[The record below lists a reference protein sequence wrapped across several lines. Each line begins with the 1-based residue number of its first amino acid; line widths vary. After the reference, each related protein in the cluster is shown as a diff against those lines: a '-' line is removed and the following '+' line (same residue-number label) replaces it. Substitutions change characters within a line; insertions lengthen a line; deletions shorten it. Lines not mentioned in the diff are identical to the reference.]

1 MTHHGINSQADP
13 AALPPRSSI
22 VKLLNLFFPK
32 FSKGPNVRPRSI
44 RIGKRKLK
52 WQGEYSFHWS
62 DVYHW
67 LLVTSWVKFFS
78 LIIGSYLLVNIVFT
92 FAYLVDP
99 NGIEKARP
107 GSFSDAFF
115 FSVQTMATIGYGAMY
130 PKTLYTNILV
140 TLEAI
145 LGILAVAMATGLMFA
160 RFSRPTAHVL
170 FSEVAVICPYNGVPT
185 LMFRAANQRDHKLIE
200 AQVQMSL
207 LRTEVTAEGHSLR
220 RFYDLQPASSQSPI
234 FAISWLVMHPIDENS
249 PLYGETD
256 ASLVEEEAQ
265 IIVILTGLDET
276 VSQTVHASQLYLPAN
291 LRWNHRFVD
300 IVSDNPDG
308 SRHVS
313 YSDFHTTTPFKQ

>member
-1 MTHHGINSQADP
+1 M
-13 AALPPRSSI
+13 
-22 VKLLNLFFPK
+22 KLLNRVFSN
-32 FSKGPNVRPRSI
+32 FSKRPNIRPRAI

-62 DVYHW
+62 DLYHW
-67 LLVTSWVKFFS
+67 LLIASWTQFFS
-78 LIIGSYLLVNIVFT
+78 LIVGGYLVVNIAFAI
-92 FAYLVDP
+92 AYLVGG
-99 NGIEKARP
+99 NCIEKARP
-107 GSFSDAFF
+107 GSFTDAFF

-130 PKTLYTNILV
+130 PKTTYANILV

-160 RFSRPTAHVL
+160 RFSRPTARVL

-200 AQVQMSL
+200 AQVRMSL
-207 LRTEVTAEGHSLR
+207 LRTEVTSEGHRLR
-220 RFYDLQPASSQSPI
+220 RFYDLQPSSSQSPI
-234 FAISWLVMHPIDENS
+234 FAISWLVMHPIDEDS

-256 ASLVEEEAQ
+256 ASLVEEDAQ

-300 IVSDNPDG
+300 IVSDQADG

-313 YSDFHTTTPFKQ
+313 YSDFHTTTPFEG